1 MRTYYLLSLRE
12 RERKKLLGVLNE
24 KLSADATQKDYI
36 DDFLDSDVDGIV
48 YCFDSC
54 PNDFENDSDGDGVCG
69 DVDVCPGFYDNLDTD
84 LD

>member
-36 DDFLDSDVDGIV
+36 DDFLDSDAPQFKGKSKKKIIGMAVAAYRGRK
-48 YCFDSC
+48 
-54 PNDFENDSDGDGVCG
+54 NG
-69 DVDVCPGFYDNLDTD
+69 
-84 LD
+84 

>member
-36 DDFLDSDVDGIV
+36 DDFLDSDAPQFKGK
-48 YCFDSC
+48 S
-54 PNDFENDSDGDGVCG
+54 
-69 DVDVCPGFYDNLDTD
+69 
-84 LD
+84 